1 MRAEIGPWW
10 HICRWDCGY
19 RSHDS
24 TWAPPMSQRRS
35 SPVNPQEVPGG
46 LDTTQKCFCLIHV
59 SVCIY
64 QLESRRFDQCSM
76 IQTSR
81 WFTVSSEHMSAQTA
95 HHYTNSCRNSGLI
108 HTGNSPQYFHLGI
121 LTSVPSV
128 SANQDKHDKSLPSPP
143 QWAHHHFNKLQGK
156 RTCIVLLRQMTHVCK
171 VKGLHLA
178 FLFRFCSFITKYIF

>member
-35 SPVNPQEVPGG
+35 SPVNPQEVPGD

-64 QLESRRFDQCSM
+64 QRESRRFDQYM

-121 LTSVPSV
+121 LTSVLTIKIMKKKVCHQSV
-128 SANQDKHDKSLPSPP
+128 PTKTNMTNLY
-143 QWAHHHFNKLQGK
+143 HHHPSEHTIILISNK
-156 RTCIVLLRQMTHVCK
+156 
-171 VKGLHLA
+171 A
-178 FLFRFCSFITKYIF
+178 S